1 MTATA
6 ASYSDKLSKVLHQ
19 KGMVGDVF
27 KALEDNSGIQ
37 RLYLAYGLIG
47 LTVSWLAFGFGGQ
60 LVANTIGF
68 AYPAY
73 CSIQA
78 LESKAKGDDTQ
89 WLTYWVVFAAF
100 SVLEYFADFI
110 AGWVPFYWLSKC
122 LFMVWCMAPMENNG
136 SAVIY
141 SKIILPLFKK
151 HSPTIDKALEKAGS
165 KAGDMFDKA
174 MEKAK
179 DFAAEQQLN
188 KND

>member
-1 MTATA
+1 MTAA
-6 ASYSDKLSKVLHQ
+6 VSSYSDKLNKALYQ
-19 KGMVGDVF
+19 KGMVGDMF
-27 KALEDNSGIQ
+27 KILEENSGVQ
-37 RLYLAYGLIG
+37 RLYIAYGIIG
-47 LTVSWLAFGFGGQ
+47 LTISWLAFGFGGQ
-60 LVANTIGF
+60 LVANGIGF

-78 LESKAKGDDTQ
+78 LESKQKGDDTQ

-100 SVLEYFADFI
+100 SVIEYFADFI
-110 AGWVPFYWLSKC
+110 AGWIPFYWLSKC
-122 LFMVWCMAPMENNG
+122 LFMVWCMAPIENNG

-151 HSPTIDKALEKAGS
+151 HSSTIDKALEKAGN
-165 KAGDMFDKA
+165 KAGDLLDKA

-179 DFAAEQQLN
+179 DYAAEQQLN